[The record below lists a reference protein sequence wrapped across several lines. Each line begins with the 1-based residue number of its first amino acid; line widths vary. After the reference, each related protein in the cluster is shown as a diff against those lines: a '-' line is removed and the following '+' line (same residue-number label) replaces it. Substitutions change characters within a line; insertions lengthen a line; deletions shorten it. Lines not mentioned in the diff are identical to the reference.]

1 MVSVSRTRRL
11 AATGLVACALAVI
24 AGCGGDD
31 DSNTV
36 STATPDGTTA
46 TEPVETTAATPE
58 PTPDPQPKPKPEQ
71 PAVVTVK
78 IVVNDGRAVG
88 GIVRPRVKKG
98 QKLTLVVTVDVA
110 DHVHLHGY
118 DKMVDVAPGRPARL
132 PFTATIPGRFE
143 VELEDSGVQ
152 IAEVEVRP

>member
-1 MVSVSRTRRL
+1 MVSVSRTRRF

-31 DSNTV
+31 GSNTV
-36 STATPDGTTA
+36 STA

>member
-1 MVSVSRTRRL
+1 MVLGSRMRRIT
-11 AATGLVACALAVI
+11 ATGVVAGVLGVA
-24 AGCGGDD
+24 AGCGGDG
-31 DSNTV
+31 DSGSV
-36 STATPDGTTA
+36 STAAPDVTTA
-46 TEPVETTAATPE
+46 TTPVETAAATPE
-58 PTPDPQPKPKPEQ
+58 PKQPEPKPKPEQ
-71 PAVVTVK
+71 PAVITVK

-88 GIVRPRVKKG
+88 GILRPRVKKG
-98 QKLTLVVTVDVA
+98 QKLTLVVTADVA

-118 DKMVDVAPGRPARL
+118 DKTVDVAPGRPAKL

>member
-1 MVSVSRTRRL
+1 MSGTRTRL
-11 AATGLVACALAVI
+11 LAVTGAAGLLLI
-24 AGCGGDD
+24 GAGCGSSDGPDP
-31 DSNTV
+31 
-36 STATPDGTTA
+36 TAAAPETAPVATTPETS
-46 TEPVETTAATPE
+46 PPETTAVE
-58 PTPDPQPKPKPEQ
+58 PKPTKPT
-71 PAVVTVK
+71 VVTVK

-98 QKLTLVVTVDVA
+98 QKLTLVVTADVA

-118 DKMVDVAPGRPARL
+118 DKMVDVVPGRPAKL